1 MQELEHQLHEMKGV
15 SSSSNPSGSV
25 PFWRQNQLPVRRSSV
40 TCSNDAILLQ
50 LRGTAPNQ
58 VNRMAS
64 TVSLPTLSVGIEN
77 EHATPSLRP
86 CISPANTDH
95 SSVSDE
101 VEVEGG
107 FALTEEA
114 VEMQTP
120 DLITQV

>member
-1 MQELEHQLHEMKGV
+1 MQELEHRLHQMKGV
-15 SSSSNPSGSV
+15 SSPPNPSGSV

-40 TCSNDAILLQ
+40 TCSNDATLLRH
-50 LRGTAPNQ
+50 RGTAPNQ
-58 VNRMAS
+58 VNRMGS
-64 TVSLPTLSVGIEN
+64 TVSLPTLSSGLEN
-77 EHATPSLRP
+77 EHATRSLRP
-86 CISPANTDH
+86 CISPANSDH

-107 FALTEEA
+107 VALTEEA

>member
-1 MQELEHQLHEMKGV
+1 MQQLEHQLHEMKGV
-15 SSSSNPSGSV
+15 SSSFHQSGSV
-25 PFWRQNQLPVRRSSV
+25 PFWRQNQLPVRSSSF

-64 TVSLPTLSVGIEN
+64 TVSLPTFSAGIGN
-77 EHATPSLRP
+77 EHATRSLRP
-86 CISPANTDH
+86 STSPANSDH

-120 DLITQV
+120 DLITEV